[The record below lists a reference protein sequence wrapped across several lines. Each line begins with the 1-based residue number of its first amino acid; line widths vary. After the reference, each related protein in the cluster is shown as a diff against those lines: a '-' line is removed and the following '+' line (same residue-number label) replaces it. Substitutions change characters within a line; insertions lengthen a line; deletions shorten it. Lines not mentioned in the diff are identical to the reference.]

1 MGIALS
7 EEDPI
12 PSNYPGSLTF
22 QWVKGSA
29 EKGFVFGGSLIPYF
43 RKTEN
48 ENVVTREV
56 RECKLGTQ
64 TLPWTEIHGK
74 IIYDDD
80 GKISTSDLRKK
91 SVVEFRPE
99 YDTFFD
105 SLNPITYQRVDGN
118 HGRIHCGFGAQDVE
132 VALAQSGLTNMD
144 FAGLCKWG
152 RAGAEDYGLRYEEF
166 VALNTRQI
174 QQLKSRIH
182 ELESELD
189 LIKKE
194 IAELKNK

>member
-1 MGIALS
+1 M
-7 EEDPI
+7 
-12 PSNYPGSLTF
+12 
-22 QWVKGSA
+22 
-29 EKGFVFGGSLIPYF
+29 GGSIIPYF
-43 RKTEN
+43 TESG
-48 ENVVTREV
+48 ETTVTRTAKPLSLGDNNLRWEQVYAKEV
-56 RECKLGTQ
+56 YTS
-64 TLPWTEIHGK
+64 
-74 IIYDDD
+74 D
-80 GKISTSDLRKK
+80 GQISTSDLRKK
-91 SVVEFRPE
+91 SVVEFKPE

-105 SLNPITYQRVDGN
+105 SLNPIVYQRTDGTY
-118 HGRIHCGFGAQDVE
+118 GRIHCGFGAQDVE

-166 VALNTRQI
+166 VALNTRQT